1 MMMTMIITPKE
12 CQNLEQEEEPGGD
25 EALNPRMQCS
35 LPDGEG
41 RSGISLD
48 CGREEVGNMEEGT
61 TTTCRSELESRS
73 SDPSAAATATTAV
86 VRSIM
91 DDGKFNAQMAADLL
105 TKWETPST
113 PPNSLDYLL
122 INGKRI
128 VRPYFF
134 EFLAHV
140 KKRWDG
146 KTIVDLFADEFRQR
160 PHEYYVQA
168 VECGRIR
175 VDGKIVSPSYVVHD
189 SQKLSH
195 FVHRH
200 EPPVMAE
207 SVTILEEGVDVITV
221 CKPPS
226 VPVHACGQY
235 RKNTVVG
242 ILQAEHNNIGP
253 LFPVHRLDRLV
264 SGLLILARNVHTANF
279 FRQEIEG
286 GCIQKQYV
294 AKVKGVFPAD
304 EVRIPH
310 VEEEGK
316 VLLTSKEGGT
326 IGVLAEESDA
336 KYKDACTRFQR
347 LSTDGN
353 YSLVRCMPQ
362 TGRTHQIR
370 VHLQHLG
377 HPIANDALY
386 LQANVAKRS
395 KLNTSADRAAKD
407 HLSVCAE
414 RCSVRASEGE
424 SATSSSAICSMKDAG
439 SLYDEQQQRYQ
450 SLVAMET
457 NCQLTRRRATTNLQL
472 QMN

>member
-1 MMMTMIITPKE
+1 MGRQSWIFLQMNSDKDLMSTMYV
-12 CQNLEQEEEPGGD
+12 Q
-25 EALNPRMQCS
+25 
-35 LPDGEG
+35 
-41 RSGISLD
+41 
-48 CGREEVGNMEEGT
+48 
-61 TTTCRSELESRS
+61 
-73 SDPSAAATATTAV
+73 
-86 VRSIM
+86 
-91 DDGKFNAQMAADLL
+91 
-105 TKWETPST
+105 
-113 PPNSLDYLL
+113 
-122 INGKRI
+122 
-128 VRPYFF
+128 
-134 EFLAHV
+134 
-140 KKRWDG
+140 
-146 KTIVDLFADEFRQR
+146 
-160 PHEYYVQA
+160 VQA

-304 EVRIPH
+304 EVEVNAAVIYDAKEGKSSVKVRIPH